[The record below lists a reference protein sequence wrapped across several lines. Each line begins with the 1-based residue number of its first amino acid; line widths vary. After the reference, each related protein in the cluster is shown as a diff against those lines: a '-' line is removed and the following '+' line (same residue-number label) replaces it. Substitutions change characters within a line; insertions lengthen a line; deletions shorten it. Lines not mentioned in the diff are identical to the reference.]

1 MIMADFLDKDWA
13 FSDPQSIAVI
23 TTEQVISE
31 KESILYVCHDDE
43 CEWQFHT
50 GTDVNMEDARVVA
63 LSEIVK
69 RDPSIFDLADLP
81 TGWIA
86 TRKSQDDDW
95 QRFEDVR
102 ITADL

>member
-1 MIMADFLDKDWA
+1 MIMANFSDKDWT
-13 FSDPQSIAVI
+13 FLVPQNIAVF
-23 TTEQVISE
+23 TTGQVIAA
-31 KESILYVCHDDE
+31 KEPILYVCHDDE
-43 CEWQFHT
+43 GEWQFHT

-63 LSEIVK
+63 LGEIVK

-86 TRKSQDDDW
+86 TRRNQDDDW
-95 QRFEDVR
+95 QRFKDVR